1 MKTLAKVG
9 IGCAGVV
16 AVASVGVALV
26 APTLLREAS
35 QVVGPIQKVKRTQAA
50 LDDMVDEVGW
60 KRPERDALSR
70 EQLDRFFAVRERV
83 EAARRT
89 RRPEPRQPAP
99 QERAL
104 ARGAAAGPGI
114 IRDVTGVVG
123 AEMDAFVAV
132 RMPPAE
138 YHWIERLVY
147 ERWRGPLR
155 KAGSYPVSLRAAAA
169 EIDGGDPERDGRPRA
184 RPPRT
189 ARRGHEGPRAGAT
202 RRPRPGDPRAAAVA
216 DRRRRTLVAR
226 RRGGALHPRAAL
238 GATP

>member
-16 AVASVGVALV
+16 ALASVGVALV
-26 APTLLREAS
+26 APTLLREAA
-35 QVVGPIQKVKRTQAA
+35 QVVGPIQKVKRTQSA
-50 LDDMVDEVGW
+50 LDDMVDAVGW

-83 EAARRT
+83 EAARRHAG
-89 RRPEPRQPAP
+89 PSLDSLPRKHVRSLEELQ
-99 QERAL
+99 QV
-104 ARGAAAGPGI
+104 PGI

-147 ERWRGPLR
+147 ERWRGAL
-155 KAGSYPVSLRAAAA
+155 KQAGRYPAALRAAAA
-169 EIDGGDPERDGRPRA
+169 EIDSAAAREPDARVRGRLERIAAELKSRVPAPPDGMDPELHALLLSRIDEVERWSL
-184 RPPRT
+184 
-189 ARRGHEGPRAGAT
+189 
-202 RRPRPGDPRAAAVA
+202 DDVVA
-216 DRRRRTLVAR
+216 PYIPVMR
-226 RRGGALHPRAAL
+226 
-238 GATP
+238 